1 MRKSSVMNRMLRAP
15 SIAGLV
21 PGFAAAPAP
30 GQKKRQAFGAWRF
43 GLFRFCCLA
52 CAPINSFPPE
62 AGKSRKSRRRSERAW

>member
-1 MRKSSVMNRMLRAP
+1 MNRMLRAP

-43 GLFRFCCLA
+43 GLFRFRCVSVRA
-52 CAPINSFPPE
+52 DQRFP
-62 AGKSRKSRRRSERAW
+62 ARGRKKP